1 MKLTTS
7 KTKGSTYGHPTPTLP
22 LPSPSFPQMAIS
34 QLQQMK
40 EAQAQVLAA
49 QQAPPKTAGGRAS
62 PQPRALRSSGGRL
75 STPSGR
81 AISESGS
88 GPGQPR
94 RPRTSLTADPPSL
107 PSLGSGT
114 RTRRITGSTGAGP
127 GATHPPS
134 TLGPV
139 ANGASPARVPARR
152 ATESQTQV
160 LSSTPGL
167 PLVPTLSPARSP
179 AGGSTPTGS
188 SPFAPPARRLSLNGG
203 IGGVSSGQGSPLGAV
218 GSLTQPGSA
227 SILGNGL
234 PGSAHR
240 AASGR
245 SSLPEV
251 VVPASAQGQG
261 QGLAG
266 SPLASPGNMQRLGS
280 LAKSSVPGGT
290 QLGRCLG
297 SREGNRGTSN
307 M

>member
-1 MKLTTS
+1 
-7 KTKGSTYGHPTPTLP
+7 
-22 LPSPSFPQMAIS
+22 MAIS

-88 GPGQPR
+88 APGQPR

-107 PSLGSGT
+107 PSISSGT
-114 RTRRITGSTGAGP
+114 RTRRITGATGTGP
-127 GATHPPS
+127 AATHPP
-134 TLGPV
+134 GV

-160 LSSTPGL
+160 LPSTAGL

-179 AGGSTPTGS
+179 AGGSTPTGN
-188 SPFAPPARRLSLNGG
+188 SPFAPPMRRLSLNGG
-203 IGGVSSGQGSPLGAV
+203 MGGVSSGQGSPLGAA

-234 PGSAHR
+234 AGSAHR
-240 AASGR
+240 AGSGR

-251 VVPASAQGQG
+251 VVPGSAQGQG
-261 QGLAG
+261 LGG
-266 SPLASPGNMQRLGS
+266 NPLTSSPGSMQRLGS
-280 LAKSSVPGGT
+280 LAKTSVPGGT
-290 QLGRCLG
+290 QLGGYLG
-297 SREGNRGTSN
+297 FALGRRAGGRDC
-307 M
+307 